1 MTPRNLQTRR
11 RASVEALAGAHDP
24 EPSHSKQ
31 DARLSLRLFDE
42 TRGLHGLAET
52 DRELLKAAARL
63 HDIGWSI
70 SPDGSQHHKH
80 ALRMIRD
87 ARLDGF
93 TEEERL
99 IVANVA
105 RYHRRALPRPSHKGF
120 AALSPEARSRVERLA
135 ALLRIAD
142 GLDRTHRSVVRD
154 LTCRIEG
161 DALLIRIVPALSPDA
176 EVAVALKKA
185 DLFKRVF
192 GMDVRIEIE

>member
-1 MTPRNLQTRR
+1 MPARQARR
-11 RASVEALAGAHDP
+11 RAAVEALAGAHDP
-24 EPSHSKQ
+24 EPSHSRQ
-31 DARLSLRLFDE
+31 DARLALRLFDE
-42 TRGLHGLAET
+42 TRGLHGLTET

-63 HDIGWSI
+63 HDIGWSV
-70 SPDGSQHHKH
+70 SPDGSQHHKL

-105 RYHRRALPRPSHKGF
+105 RYHRRALPRPSHKAF
-120 AALSPEARSRVERLA
+120 AALSPKARSRVERLS

-142 GLDRTHRSVVRD
+142 GLDRTHRSAVRD

-161 DALLIRIVPALSPDA
+161 DVLLIRIAPALSPDTEIA
-176 EVAVALKKA
+176 AALKKA
-185 DLFKRVF
+185 DLFRKVF
-192 GMDVRIEIE
+192 GLNVRIEVE